1 MQVCIETKVQHIVA
15 AYESD
20 AQIAFMLQHGHAG
33 LAVTEDSDLLAY
45 GCKRVCISLTREI
58 ICWFGCNAWTP
69 CQIEL
74 WSGILINI
82 SGHSGGVL
90 FVV

>member
-1 MQVCIETKVQHIVA
+1 LQVCIEKKVQYIVA

-33 LAVTEDSDLLAY
+33 FAVTEDSDLLAY

-58 ICWFGCNAWTP
+58 IC
-69 CQIEL
+69 
-74 WSGILINI
+74 
-82 SGHSGGVL
+82 
-90 FVV
+90 